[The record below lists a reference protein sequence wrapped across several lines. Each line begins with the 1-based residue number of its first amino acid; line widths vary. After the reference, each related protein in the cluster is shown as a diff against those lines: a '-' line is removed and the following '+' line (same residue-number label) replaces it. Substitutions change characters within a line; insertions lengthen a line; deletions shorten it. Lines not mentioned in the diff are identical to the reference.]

1 MVFVIYRASLPK
13 AWVSMPDWDQE
24 FERIVQELQSN
35 KPELE
40 INRVIWRLNEVSMY
54 LSRLIQYR
62 TLGVAIPLG
71 EELTDALPALGIIA
85 AQVGRYLQN
94 QEMDLVES
102 AIEDEEEFCIECLEN
117 TKLDYWNDHEPE
129 EVEGE

>member
-1 MVFVIYRASLPK
+1 
-13 AWVSMPDWDQE
+13 MPDWDQE